1 MHDVF
6 LSLGSNL
13 GDRHENIKKALN
25 ALKNLCDTKLISTS
39 NMYETE
45 PLGVPD
51 KQNLY
56 INCCAHIQTK
66 LSPHALLG
74 ACLGIESALGRK
86 RTFKNAARV
95 IDIDVLTYDDIII
108 NTQELILPHPRMN
121 ERSFILDP
129 LSEIKCNF

>member
-25 ALKNLCDTKLISTS
+25 ALDGLCDTKLINTS

-45 PLGVPD
+45 PFGVPN

-56 INCCAHIQTK
+56 INCCAHIKTK

-86 RTFKNAARV
+86 RTFKNEARI
-95 IDIDVLTYDDIII
+95 IDIDVLTYDNITT
-108 NTQELILPHPRMN
+108 NTEELILPHPRMH
-121 ERSFILDP
+121 ERSFVLSP
-129 LSEIKCNF
+129 LSEIK